1 MLIHEGPLTWRIH
14 HRKVVGTQIYPLP
27 PILLPPSLP
36 PSSFPIFPK
45 PPPTHPPTHPPQSP
59 HIYMPPY
66 LLSPLPSPE
75 LHALL
80 LTDVLVLLEK
90 HEDKDKYYL
99 RTHTVEG
106 VSGNK
111 EELSTVIRLKDCLL
125 RTAAADR
132 GTSSPSY
139 LTSPPLPPSLPID
152 NPHGVCMCVILS
164 RWSYFLIGQQ

>member
-14 HRKVVGTQIYPLP
+14 HRKVVGTQIYPL
-27 PILLPPSLP
+27 LH
-36 PSSFPIFPK
+36 
-45 PPPTHPPTHPPQSP
+45 TSP
-59 HIYMPPY
+59 LTYNMPPFP
-66 LLSPLPSPE
+66 PLPSPE

-139 LTSPPLPPSLPID
+139 LTSPPLPPSLP
-152 NPHGVCMCVILS
+152 PY
-164 RWSYFLIGQQ
+164 R